1 MDLLNKLSPPEFGP
15 LFTKPGWL
23 AKIISTNRDLYRK
36 CESDVFYKKKA
47 HILSIRTSSN
57 TADISDLKWSVAA
70 LHDHLPR
77 WPRDPDQPLDHQL
90 HPHRAPAILPP
101 HQLLL
106 DVCWRFV
113 WSLIKL
119 ATLTDLFLG
128 LYLFLQVQ
136 ASFSVGRLK
145 LRHCV
150 SIGWGNNNN
159 QWSQAF
165 LTTSYP
171 WAVSWPVA
179 WHFLTNYPL
188 VLGNFQPI

>member
-1 MDLLNKLSPPEFGP
+1 M
-15 LFTKPGWL
+15 
-23 AKIISTNRDLYRK
+23 
-36 CESDVFYKKKA
+36 

-159 QWSQAF
+159 QSSQAF

-188 VLGNFQPI
+188 VLGNFQWVLRTDLKDITLSLVHKIFHLAETPFFVRRRRTYRSKCCVSCVR